1 MAAEVHEP
9 MQFAECEQFEID
21 PATLR
26 AMQEAREGIGIP
38 LEEVAAW
45 VESWDT
51 DNELPK
57 PVARK
62 LY

>member
-1 MAAEVHEP
+1 MKREAIPV
-9 MQFAECEQFEID
+9 D
-21 PATLR
+21 PRTLR

-38 LEEVAAW
+38 LEEVVAW